1 MLPAGGGY
9 AVKRRKKPVQ
19 KSPKLPPPEG
29 VKSNPSKRHR
39 DRLNQE
45 LNKLTSL
52 LPFPEDVQA
61 RLDKLSILR
70 LIVGYLKLKSYFV
83 GPWTRPGKKEQTFL
97 YLHFMNNYVNHSP
110 DMRATAKN
118 NGSSV
123 TEQTGAPGG
132 TGQTNLQINGEAFSE
147 GDLLLQSD
155 LIYQSVYELIH
166 TDDRAMF
173 RCQLHWAL
181 NPPAS
186 NEPDQSTD
194 AMPLSQTSV
203 NSDTATYDPQ
213 HLPPENSSFLERS
226 FICRFRCLLDNSSGF
241 LALNFQG
248 RLKFLHGQQKRAADG
263 SLMPPQLAL
272 FAIATP
278 LQPLSILELRTKTF
292 IFQTKHKLDFTP
304 TACDS
309 RGKVVLGYTE
319 TELCMRGSGYQFVHA
334 ADMMYCAE
342 NHVRMMKTGESGIT
356 VFRLLTKKA
365 GWVWVQA
372 NARLVYKGGR
382 PDCIIARQRALSNEE
397 GEEHLRKRS
406 LQLPFSFATGEA
418 VLYENNLPGFLDSF
432 QAKTGSK
439 TKKDAL
445 MEQDSIDPNSLLG
458 AMMKQDES
466 VYVSHANNV
475 PQLSLA
481 DILDVV
487 EEPCQNERNEE
498 DIKEENNPFL
508 VIIETLFEKSNIDS
522 NICQTLQNLDVDD
535 LQLQHWEETL
545 LTMDV
550 DEPVAQDFPKHLG
563 DEVASYV
570 EEMLYKKDNGKN
582 MDFPQC
588 SATASS
594 QAIIQQIPLQQIQ
607 QSSHLSTLQTPL
619 RSNVKCSEQSTP
631 PGYFQ
636 HCWGTEPSI
645 SISPVSQ
652 NPMQFLPQSTLGS
665 DPQVPLVAA
674 TPKNLFSRP
683 KKQAPF
689 DQPDWLRGNISDPL
703 GSVNQPTVGVN
714 KINPVQVFQQKGT
727 SSVPLKNLIPKNQMQ
742 LDSNLIGSNHAI
754 PLKVNQQDRQ
764 QHDPLVSINSV
775 IGFHQDNSP
784 GSHPSDI
791 WKSPVQNQLRI
802 NPVQM
807 EPQAVLA
814 DGQQNVFG
822 SRVTN
827 PWMSSSQTTHYA
839 GQGVQGFG
847 VTQHNAISASLLQ
860 KSSPVES
867 EQLCGS
873 HSFPKQ
879 AASHK
884 PHPIPNFYNK
894 EKRQILQAEQ
904 LLTEQQQ
911 LLQAELHH
919 QVHCRPAQMR
929 DNGLPLI
936 SCLESKIQ
944 SHSQVEMQQMDSVL
958 EASLKLSSNST
969 LPSSVVQS
977 PWKYAS
983 SEPPFENDAEF
994 AKAAHTTCLL
1004 QQPNT
1009 EPCHAGSNPEAL
1021 CYYQRPTETVLGSLI
1036 TSPLVVGLRANSYR
1050 REPNLPPMSITE
1062 GPLNGQQQLFTCNI
1076 QLKCHQN
1083 EENAPMEFTPAVAKD
1098 SMFFPKH

>member
-70 LIVGYLKLKSYFV
+70 LIVGYLKVKSYFV
-83 GPWTRPGKKEQTFL
+83 
-97 YLHFMNNYVNHSP
+97 
-110 DMRATAKN
+110 ATAKN

-132 TGQTNLQINGEAFSE
+132 TGQTNLQISGEAFSE
-147 GDLLLQSD
+147 GDLLLQALNGFVISVTADGYIFYISPTVQDYLGFHQSD

-186 NEPDQSTD
+186 SEPDQSTD
-194 AMPLSQTSV
+194 AMPMSQTFV
-203 NSDTATYDPQ
+203 NSNTATYDPQ

-397 GEEHLRKRS
+397 GEEHLHKRS

-487 EEPCQNERNEE
+487 EEPCQNERNVG

-508 VIIETLFEKSNIDS
+508 VIIETLFEKNNSDS

-545 LTMDV
+545 LSMDV
-550 DEPVAQDFPKHLG
+550 DEPVAQDFHKYLG

-607 QSSHLSTLQTPL
+607 QSSQLSTLQTPL
-619 RSNVKCSEQSTP
+619 RSNVKCSEQNTP
-631 PGYFQ
+631 PGYLQ

-645 SISPVSQ
+645 SALPVFQ
-652 NPMQFLPQSTLGS
+652 NPMQFLPQNTLGS
-665 DPQVPLVAA
+665 DPQVPVVAA

-683 KKQAPF
+683 KKQTPF
-689 DQPDWLRGNISDPL
+689 DQPDLLRGNISDPL
-703 GSVNQPTVGVN
+703 GSITQPTVGVN
-714 KINPVQVFQQKGT
+714 EINPVQVFQRKGAVP
-727 SSVPLKNLIPKNQMQ
+727 VPLKNLIPKNQMQ

-764 QHDPLVSINSV
+764 QHDLLVSMNSV

-791 WKSPVQNQLRI
+791 WKSPVQNQVRI

-807 EPQAVLA
+807 EPQALLA

-827 PWMSSSQTTHYA
+827 PWMSSSQTTHYT

-867 EQLCGS
+867 EQLYGS

-894 EKRQILQAEQ
+894 EQRQILQTEQ

-911 LLQAELHH
+911 LLQGELHH
-919 QVHCRPAQMR
+919 QVHCRPAQMQ
-929 DNGLPLI
+929 DNGFPLI

-944 SHSQVEMQQMDSVL
+944 SHSQVGMQQMDGVL

-977 PWKYAS
+977 PWEYAS
-983 SEPPFENDAEF
+983 SEPPFENDAEL

-1009 EPCHAGSNPEAL
+1009 APCHAGSNPEAL

-1036 TSPLVVGLRANSYR
+1036 TSPLVVGLRANSYP
-1050 REPNLPPMSITE
+1050 REPNLPPVSITE
-1062 GPLNGQQQLFTCNI
+1062 GQLNGQQQLFTCNI
-1076 QLKCHQN
+1076 QFKCHQN
-1083 EENAPMEFTPAVAKD
+1083 EESPPMEFTPAVAKD